1 MDLMD
6 EQVDEEDNEEDEEIG
21 MGDAN
26 DEEEEAKE

>member
-26 DEEEEAKE
+26 DDEEETKE